1 MNFFKIRA
9 VKKNLMQNIKHFLFF
24 NPWTIVFGV
33 GIVLFATAGGRFSF
47 GVFLGPIT
55 EDFTWSRASVSG
67 ALALAGL
74 ITGIFRPIAGILSDR
89 FHPKNIAI
97 LGLLLGGIAFI
108 GLSLIQSLWQFYTL
122 FTLMGLGFTFASPA
136 TLTKLV
142 SERFTK
148 KRSLA
153 LSLAGTGS
161 AIGETALVP
170 LSALI
175 VVLEGW
181 RTAYEIL
188 GLIIIFIVI
197 PISGLLLM
205 NKKNETS
212 NNTKN
217 IEANEKENPSIGI
230 SFKKALKTPIFWTL
244 TIGFFT

>member
-97 LGLLLGGIAFI
+97 LGG
-108 GLSLIQSLWQFYTL
+108 ST
-122 FTLMGLGFTFASPA
+122 T
-136 TLTKLV
+136 
-142 SERFTK
+142 SE
-148 KRSLA
+148 
-153 LSLAGTGS
+153 
-161 AIGETALVP
+161 I
-170 LSALI
+170 
-175 VVLEGW
+175 
-181 RTAYEIL
+181 
-188 GLIIIFIVI
+188 
-197 PISGLLLM
+197 
-205 NKKNETS
+205 
-212 NNTKN
+212 KN
-217 IEANEKENPSIGI
+217 IYL
-230 SFKKALKTPIFWTL
+230 KKKIRILNQKIL
-244 TIGFFT
+244 I

>member
-1 MNFFKIRA
+1 
-9 VKKNLMQNIKHFLFF
+9 MQNIKRLLFL

-33 GIVLFATAGGRFSF
+33 GVVFFATAGGRFTF
-47 GVFLGPIT
+47 GVFLDPIT

-74 ITGIFRPIAGILSDR
+74 ITGIFRPIAGMLSDR
-89 FHPKNIAI
+89 FQPKKIAI
-97 LGLLLGGIAFI
+97 LGLLLGGIAFL
-108 GLSLIQSLWQFYTL
+108 GLSLIQALWQFYTL

-142 SERFTK
+142 SERFFK

-153 LSLAGTGS
+153 LSIAGTGS
-161 AIGETALVP
+161 DIGDTALVP

-188 GLIIIFIVI
+188 GLIIIFIII
-197 PISGLLLM
+197 PISVLLLM
-205 NKKNETS
+205 NKKKQTS
-212 NNTKN
+212 NPVLV
-217 IEANEKENPSIGI
+217 EENEKENISIGI
-230 SFKKALKTPIFWTL
+230 NFKQALKTPIFWVL